1 MFSPKTESGAGSV
14 QAAQPPGGCSPPPLP
29 QHTGTERD
37 APCQNPCCSFPAG
50 YLGFPDI
57 WEKALPSPLASQ
69 GQTKWFSLLKKVLQR
84 WAESPQCTR
93 SSLLQAAATGSVSS
107 YPTGITACSP
117 LDTAPGPVPPSPSPP
132 YLGPAPGF
140 GNSQGWKGPGQSRS
154 WCWRSQ
160 GLTGAQPAVTKASL

>member
-14 QAAQPPGGCSPPPLP
+14 QAAQPLGGCSPPPLP

-69 GQTKWFSLLKKVLQR
+69 GQTKWFSWLKKALQR

-117 LDTAPGPVPPSPSPP
+117 LDTAPGPIPPSPSPP
-132 YLGPAPGF
+132 YLGLAPGF
-140 GNSQGWKGPGQSRS
+140 GNSQGWKGPEQSWI

>member
-1 MFSPKTESGAGSV
+1 MCFHPKQSRGQARCRLHSPRVGAAPRSCPSTWGASMMPLVKTLLFSCWLSGISRHLGESVAFPFGFTMPKK
-14 QAAQPPGGCSPPPLP
+14 C
-29 QHTGTERD
+29 
-37 APCQNPCCSFPAG
+37 
-50 YLGFPDI
+50 
-57 WEKALPSPLASQ
+57 
-69 GQTKWFSLLKKVLQR
+69 FSLLKKVLQR

-132 YLGPAPGF
+132 YLGLAPGF